1 MLARPLFSTEFAFLQ
16 PLFGE
21 GLPYQRVRL
30 ARSLHPRRCWSP
42 FGARISLTTSCF
54 EGNDPKRAVA
64 LDRPSVAATFAHEA
78 LHVWQRTQGRWVT
91 WEGARLQV
99 PYTLF
104 ARSPY
109 GYPPSTDP
117 AQLLQTFLA
126 GNIEQQ
132 GQLFED
138 YVLALRRGHDT
149 SPFREV
155 AAHVHGARCEA
166 SPVGAG
172 ALEL

>member
-1 MLARPLFSTEFAFLQ
+1 MARSLLSTEFAFLHG
-16 PLFGE
+16 LFGDS
-21 GLPYQRVRL
+21 LPYERLRL

-42 FGARISLTTSCF
+42 FGARISLTASCF
-54 EGNDPKRAVA
+54 EGNDPLRGVA

-99 PYTLF
+99 PYALF
-104 ARSPY
+104 ARNPY
-109 GYPPSTDP
+109 HYDPSSDP
-117 AQLLQTFLA
+117 GELLQTFLS

-138 YVLALRRGHDT
+138 YVFGLRKGDDV
-149 SPFREV
+149 SAFREV
-155 AAHVHGARCEA
+155 AAHVHGARCMT
-166 SPVGAG
+166 SPIGTG